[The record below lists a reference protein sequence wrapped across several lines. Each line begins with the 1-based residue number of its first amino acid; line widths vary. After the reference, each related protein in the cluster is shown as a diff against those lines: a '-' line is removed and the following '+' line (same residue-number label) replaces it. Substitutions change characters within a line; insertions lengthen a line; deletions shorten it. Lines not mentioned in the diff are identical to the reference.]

1 MRRSFVA
8 ALHVLSS
15 VALLTP
21 AIAVAQT
28 VVKVGIINTYS
39 GSEAQTGDMM
49 DKGIKLYV
57 KEHQKDLPPGVSVEL
72 VVRDDTGP
80 NPEVA
85 KRVAQELITR
95 EHVQFLAG
103 VVWTPN
109 AAAIAPLTA
118 EAKVPFVIM
127 NAAGVEL
134 TRMSPYIVRVSYTL
148 PQLVTPLGTWAAQQ
162 GWKKGYTAVP
172 DFGPG
177 QESEAAFAKAFTAAG
192 GQMVGSVRYPVVNPD
207 FAPFFARAKDVN
219 PDVMYIFCISGKQS
233 TAIMKTM
240 NDLGM
245 RTAGVHPVSG
255 IDLTTDEELPNM
267 GDIALGV
274 NSASNYSAAGDRPAN
289 KTFLAAWKRDYGDQ
303 LVPNPFSV
311 QGWDGMAA
319 IYDVVKATKGK
330 FTGDEAMKI
339 LGNWK
344 DPDSPRGPIA
354 IDPETHD
361 IVQNVYIRKVAKID
375 GRYVNAEFVTFPQ
388 VKDPRKAE
396 HPAK

>member
-1 MRRSFVA
+1 MRHSYIVGWCLLA
-8 ALHVLSS
+8 AI
-15 VALLTP
+15 ALLAP
-21 AIAVAQT
+21 GRAAAQT
-28 VVKVGIINTYS
+28 VVKVGVINTYS
-39 GSEAQTGDMM
+39 GPEAQTGDMI

-57 KEHQKDLPPGVSVEL
+57 KEHQKDLPPGVKVEL

-95 EHVQFLAG
+95 EHVQFLTG

-109 AAAIAPLTA
+109 AAAIAPLTV
-118 EAKVPFVIM
+118 EAKIPFVIM
-127 NAAGVEL
+127 NAAGVTL
-134 TRMSPYIVRVSYTL
+134 TRMSPYIIRVSYTL
-148 PQLVTPLGTWAAQQ
+148 PQLVTPLATWAAKQ

-172 DFGPG
+172 DFAPG

-192 GQMVGSVRYPVVNPD
+192 GKMIGSVRYPVINPD
-207 FAPFFARAKDVN
+207 FAPFLARIRDAK
-219 PDVMYIFCISGKQS
+219 PDVLYIFCISGKQS

-240 NDLGM
+240 ADLGM
-245 RTAGVHPVSG
+245 RAEGIHPVSG

-274 NSASNYSAAGDRPAN
+274 NSAANYSAAATRPQN
-289 KTFLAAWKRDYGDQ
+289 KAFLAAWKRDYGDK

-330 FTGDEAMKI
+330 FTGDQAMA
-339 LGNWK
+339 LLSHWK
-344 DPDSPRGPIA
+344 NPDSPRGPIA
-354 IDPETHD
+354 IDPETRD
-361 IVQNVYIRKVAKID
+361 IVQNVYIRKVEKVD
-375 GRYVNAEFVTFPQ
+375 GRYVNAEIVTFDQ
-388 VKDPRKAE
+388 VKDPWKAAN
-396 HPAK
+396 PAK

>member
-1 MRRSFVA
+1 MRKYCAVA
-8 ALHVLSS
+8 MGLLGGLALAVPGD
-15 VALLTP
+15 AL
-21 AIAVAQT
+21 AQT
-28 VVKVGIINTYS
+28 VVKVGVINTYS

-85 KRVAQELITR
+85 KRLAQELITR
-95 EHVQFLAG
+95 DHVQFLTG

-127 NAAGVEL
+127 NAAGVTL

-172 DFGPG
+172 DFAPG
-177 QESEAAFAKAFTAAG
+177 QESEAAFTKAFTAAG
-192 GQMVGSVRYPVVNPD
+192 GEMVGSVRYPVVNPD
-207 FAPFFARAKDVN
+207 FAPFLARIKDVK
-219 PDVMYIFCISGKQS
+219 PDALYIFCIAGKQS
-233 TAIMKTM
+233 TTIMKTM
-240 NDLGM
+240 ADLGM
-245 RTAGVHPVSG
+245 RDAGIHPVSG

-267 GDIALGV
+267 GDIAIGV
-274 NSASNYSAAGDRPAN
+274 NSAANYSAAGDRPQN
-289 KTFLAAWKRDYGDQ
+289 KAFLAAWRRDYGDQ

-330 FTGDEAMKI
+330 FTGDEAMA
-339 LGNWK
+339 LLSHWQ

-354 IDPETHD
+354 IDPETRD
-361 IVQNVYIRKVAKID
+361 IVQNVYIRKVEM
-375 GRYVNAEFVTFPQ
+375 VNGEPWAIEFKTFPA
-388 VKDPRKAE
+388 VKDPLKEAA
-396 HPAK
+396 AK

>member
-1 MRRSFVA
+1 MLRSFA
-8 ALHVLSS
+8 
-15 VALLTP
+15 VALRLLSGVACLMP
-21 AIAVAQT
+21 GLAAAQT
-28 VVKVGIINTYS
+28 VVKVGIIDTYS

-49 DKGIKLYV
+49 DKGIMLYV
-57 KEHQKDLPPGVSVEL
+57 KEHQKDLPPGVSIEL
-72 VVRDDTGP
+72 VKRDDTGP

-95 EHVQFLAG
+95 EHVNFLAG

-118 EAKVPFVIM
+118 EAKTPFVIM
-127 NAAGVEL
+127 NAAGVTL
-134 TRMSPYIVRVSYTL
+134 TTMSPYIIRVSYTL

-192 GQMVGSVRYPVVNPD
+192 GEMVGSVRYPVVNPD
-207 FAPFFARAKDVN
+207 FAPFFARAKDVK

-245 RTAGVHPVSG
+245 RAEGVHPVSG

-289 KTFLAAWKRDYGDQ
+289 KAFLAAWKRDYGDQ

-319 IYDVVKATKGK
+319 IYDVIKATKGK

-344 DPDSPRGPIA
+344 NPDSPRGPIA

-375 GRYVNAEFVTFPQ
+375 GRYVNQEFVTFPQ
-388 VKDPRKAE
+388 VKDPAKAE
-396 HPAK
+396 KSGK

>member
-1 MRRSFVA
+1 MTRRGA
-8 ALHVLSS
+8 AWAYLAVSMLVLG
-15 VALLTP
+15 A
-21 AIAVAQT
+21 AGAAAQT
-28 VVKVGIINTYS
+28 IVKVGVINTYS
-39 GSEAQTGDMM
+39 GPEAQTGDQM

-57 KEHQKDLPPGVSVEL
+57 KEHEKDLPPGVKVEL

-85 KRVAQELITR
+85 KRLAQELITR
-95 EHVQFLAG
+95 EHVQFLTG

-127 NAAGVEL
+127 NAAGVTL
-134 TRMSPYIVRVSYTL
+134 TRMSPYVIRVSYTL

-177 QESEAAFAKAFTAAG
+177 QEAETAFTKAFTDAG

-207 FAPFFARAKDVN
+207 FAPFFARIKDVN
-219 PDVMYIFCISGKQS
+219 PDVLYIFCISGKQS

-240 NDLGM
+240 ADLGM
-245 RTAGVHPVSG
+245 RTAGIHPVSG

-267 GDIALGV
+267 GDIAIGV
-274 NSASNYSAAGDRPAN
+274 NSASAYSAAAARPQN
-289 KTFLAAWKRDYGDQ
+289 KAFLAAWKRDYGDT
-303 LVPNPFSV
+303 LLPNPFSV

-319 IYDVVKATKGK
+319 IFDVVKQMKGK
-330 FTGDEAMKI
+330 FTGDEAMAI
-339 LGNWK
+339 LSHWK
-344 DPDSPRGPIA
+344 NPDSPRGPIA
-354 IDPETHD
+354 IDPETRD
-361 IVQNVYIRKVAKID
+361 IVQNVYIRRVDKAD
-375 GRYVNAEFVTFPQ
+375 GRLANVEFVTFPQ
-388 VKDPRKAE
+388 VKDPWKE
-396 HPAK
+396 QNPVK

>member
-1 MRRSFVA
+1 MRKSYVVGFCLLAGIALVA
-8 ALHVLSS
+8 PRHA
-15 VALLTP
+15 A
-21 AIAVAQT
+21 AQT
-28 VVKVGIINTYS
+28 VVKVGVINTYS
-39 GSEAQTGDMM
+39 GPEAQTGDMI

-57 KEHQKDLPPGVSVEL
+57 KEHQKELPPGVTVEL

-127 NAAGVEL
+127 NAAGVTL

-172 DFGPG
+172 DFAPG
-177 QESEAAFAKAFTAAG
+177 QESETAFAKAFTAAG
-192 GQMVGSVRYPVVNPD
+192 GQMVGSVRYPVINPD
-207 FAPFFARAKDVN
+207 FAPFLARIKDAK
-219 PDVMYIFCISGKQS
+219 PDVLYIFCISGKQS

-240 NDLGM
+240 ADLGM
-245 RTAGVHPVSG
+245 RDAGIHPVSG

-267 GDIALGV
+267 GDIAIGV
-274 NSASNYSAAGDRPAN
+274 NSAANYSAAATRPQN
-289 KTFLAAWKRDYGDQ
+289 KAFLAAWRRDYGDK

-330 FTGDEAMKI
+330 FTGDEAMA
-339 LGNWK
+339 LLSHWK
-344 DPDSPRGPIA
+344 NPDSPRGPIA
-354 IDPETHD
+354 IDPETRD
-361 IVQNVYIRKVAKID
+361 IVQNVYIRKVDKVD
-375 GRYVNAEFVTFPQ
+375 GRLANVEMVTFPQ
-388 VKDPRKAE
+388 VKDPWKAE
-396 HPAK
+396 NPVK

>member
-1 MRRSFVA
+1 MRHSYIVGWCLLA
-8 ALHVLSS
+8 AI
-15 VALLTP
+15 ALLAP
-21 AIAVAQT
+21 ERAAAQT
-28 VVKVGIINTYS
+28 VVKVGVINTYS
-39 GSEAQTGDMM
+39 GPEAQTGDMI

-57 KEHQKDLPPGVSVEL
+57 KEHQKDLPPGVKVEL

-95 EHVQFLAG
+95 EHVQFLTG

-109 AAAIAPLTA
+109 AAAIAPLTV
-118 EAKVPFVIM
+118 EAKIPFVIM
-127 NAAGVEL
+127 NAAGVTL
-134 TRMSPYIVRVSYTL
+134 TRMSPYIIRVSYTL
-148 PQLVTPLGTWAAQQ
+148 PQLVTPLATWAAKQ

-172 DFGPG
+172 DFAPG

-192 GQMVGSVRYPVVNPD
+192 GEMIGSVRYPVINPD
-207 FAPFFARAKDVN
+207 FAPFLARIRDAK
-219 PDVMYIFCISGKQS
+219 PDVLYIFCISGKQS

-240 NDLGM
+240 ADLGM
-245 RTAGVHPVSG
+245 RAAGIHPVSG

-274 NSASNYSAAGDRPAN
+274 NSAANYSAAATRPQN
-289 KTFLAAWKRDYGDQ
+289 KAFLAAWKRDYGDK

-330 FTGDEAMKI
+330 FTGDQAMA
-339 LGNWK
+339 LLSHWK
-344 DPDSPRGPIA
+344 NPNSPRGPIA
-354 IDPETHD
+354 IDPETRD
-361 IVQNVYIRKVAKID
+361 IVQNVYIRKVEKVD
-375 GRYVNAEFVTFPQ
+375 GRYANVEIVTFDQ
-388 VKDPRKAE
+388 VKDPWKAAN
-396 HPAK
+396 PAK

>member
-1 MRRSFVA
+1 MPALA
-8 ALHVLSS
+8 A
-15 VALLTP
+15 
-21 AIAVAQT
+21 AQT

-39 GSEAQTGDMM
+39 GPEAQTGDMM

-85 KRVAQELITR
+85 KRIAQELITR
-95 EHVQFLAG
+95 DHVQFLTG

-127 NAAGVEL
+127 NAAGVTL
-134 TRMSPYIVRVSYTL
+134 TRMSPYIIRVSYTL
-148 PQLVTPLGTWAAQQ
+148 PQLVTPLGTWAAKQ

-172 DFGPG
+172 DFAPG
-177 QESEAAFAKAFTAAG
+177 QESEAAFAKAF
-192 GQMVGSVRYPVVNPD
+192 NPD
-207 FAPFFARAKDVN
+207 FAPFLARAKDVK
-219 PDVMYIFCISGKQS
+219 PDVLYIFCISGKQS

-240 NDLGM
+240 ADLGM
-245 RTAGVHPVSG
+245 RTAGIHPVSG

-274 NSASNYSAAGDRPAN
+274 NSASNYSAAADRPQN
-289 KTFLAAWKRDYGDQ
+289 KAFLAAWKRDYGDQ

-330 FTGDEAMKI
+330 FTGDQAMA
-339 LGNWK
+339 LLSHWK
-344 DPDSPRGPIA
+344 NPDSPRGPIA
-354 IDPETHD
+354 IDPETRD
-361 IVQNVYIRKVAKID
+361 IVQNVYIRKVDKVD
-375 GRYVNAEFVTFPQ
+375 GHYANVEFVTFEQ
-388 VKDPRKAE
+388 VKDPWKAE
-396 HPAK
+396 NPAK

>member
-1 MRRSFVA
+1 MRRFVT
-8 ALHVLSS
+8 
-15 VALLTP
+15 VARRLLGAFILLVP
-21 AIAVAQT
+21 AIAAAQT
-28 VVKVGIINTYS
+28 VVKVGVINTYS

-95 EHVQFLAG
+95 EHVQFLTG

-127 NAAGVEL
+127 NAAGVTL
-134 TRMSPYIVRVSYTL
+134 TRMSPYVIRVSYTL
-148 PQLVTPLGTWAAQQ
+148 PQLVTPLGKWAAQQ

-172 DFGPG
+172 DFAPG
-177 QESEAAFAKAFTAAG
+177 QESETAFAKAFTTAG
-192 GQMVGSVRYPVVNPD
+192 GQMVGSVRYPVINPD
-207 FAPFFARAKDVN
+207 FAPFLQRIKDVN
-219 PDVMYIFCISGKQS
+219 PDVLYIFCISGKQS

-240 NDLGM
+240 ADLGM
-245 RTAGVHPVSG
+245 RTAGIHPVSG

-267 GDIALGV
+267 GDIAVGV
-274 NSASNYSAAGDRPAN
+274 NSAANYSAAGQRPQN
-289 KTFLAAWKRDYGDQ
+289 KAFLAAWKRDYGDQ

-319 IYDVVKATKGK
+319 IYDIVKATKGK
-330 FTGDEAMKI
+330 FTGDDAMK
-339 LGNWK
+339 LLSNWK
-344 DPDSPRGPIA
+344 NPDSPRGPIA
-354 IDPETHD
+354 IDPETRD
-361 IVQNVYIRKVAKID
+361 IVQNIYIRKVDKAD
-375 GRYVNAEFVTFPQ
+375 GRLANVEIVTFDQ
-388 VKDPRKAE
+388 VKDPWKAE
-396 HPAK
+396 NPAK